1 MGVYDFLEQE
11 RIAEIENTTPTIREG
26 VWYDENL
33 PYFRLFKATVGML
46 LLSLYLLSDYYIKTW
61 SF

>member
-11 RIAEIENTTPTIREG
+11 RIMENTTPIIRDG

-33 PYFRLFKATVGML
+33 PYFRLFKATVITL
-46 LLSLYLLSDYYIKTW
+46 ILSIYLLSDTYIKTW
-61 SF
+61 GV